1 MPTVNKPLNR
11 DYTYDIYAPDYTRFR
26 FTDNGVTIYEGK
38 VYPKPGTEYGS
49 INITRILENYVYQNL
64 PSNFGQSS
72 TVLAQI
78 TNAYKVFGFQTQDSG
93 GTWEDKSD
101 LGYLYWYDYDE
112 NPSSY
117 STLELN
123 DKVNDHSTTGAR
135 YVRSRLANGHV
146 TNTINA
152 TAAQMGYDE
161 SYCGR
166 FGITYLNRRGGYDF
180 FLFEGKYSVADNY
193 DFHRYNRTYDNTK
206 NGFGYTTYMNSYD
219 TVWTLSTGWLSDE
232 ESERFAKHVMGS
244 TQVWLQDIERGV
256 TYPVYMLDTS
266 TEYKKYDG
274 KTLICYTVKLGLS
287 QERKRK

>member
-78 TNAYKVFGFQTQDSG
+78 TNAYKVFGFQVQDSG

-123 DKVNDHSTTGAR
+123 DKVNGHSTTGAR

-166 FGITYLNRRGGYDF
+166 YGITYLNRRGGFDF
-180 FLFEGKYSVADNY
+180 FLCEGKCYKSDEY
-193 DFHRYNRTYDNTK
+193 DIYKYNRSYDNTK
-206 NGFGYTTYMNSYD
+206 NGFGSTRYMNVI
-219 TVWTLSTGWLSDE
+219 TPRWTLNTGWMSDA
-232 ESERFAKHVMGS
+232 ESYKFAKHVVGS
-244 TQVWLQDIERGV
+244 NQVWLQDIQEGK
-256 TYPVYMLDTS
+256 TYPVIIEDTE
-266 TEYKKYDG
+266 TEYKTFDNNKMFNY
-274 KTLICYTVKLGLS
+274 TLTVAKS
-287 QERKRK
+287 QEEFRK

>member
-1 MPTVNKPLNR
+1 MPTVNRPLNR
-11 DYTYDIYAPDYTRFR
+11 DHLYDIYAPRYTHYR

-38 VYPKPGTEYGS
+38 VYPKPGTDYGT
-49 INITRILENYVYQNL
+49 INLTRILENYVYQSL
-64 PSNFGQSS
+64 GDNFGQDYQTIS
-72 TVLAQI
+72 TF
-78 TNAYKVFGFQTQDSG
+78 TEAYKVFGFQVQDSG
-93 GTWEDKSD
+93 GTWEDKDD

-117 STLELN
+117 STLVLN
-123 DKVNDHSTTGAR
+123 DKVNGHSVPGTH
-135 YVRSRLANGHV
+135 YVVSRLGNGHV
-146 TNTINA
+146 TNKINA
-152 TAAQMGYDE
+152 SASEAGYDE

-166 FGITYLNRRGGYDF
+166 YGITYLNRRGGYDF
-180 FLFEGKYSVADNY
+180 FLFEGKYSMSDNY

-232 ESERFAKHVMGS
+232 ESYRFAKHIMGS
-244 TQVWLQDIERGV
+244 TQIWLQDLEAGK
-256 TYPVYMLDTS
+256 TYPVYMQDTS
-266 TEYKKYDG
+266 TEYKKYEG